1 VKPQIQKLPLTE
13 STSFVARTFRTPD
26 FEVGW
31 HQHAEYELILF
42 TEGAGMA
49 FVGNHIGE
57 FDTGDIYFL
66 AGNLPHTF
74 RKRDQDLITSAV
86 VVQFREDFW
95 GAGLMKLPEARLIRD
110 LFVSSRQGLK
120 LRLPL
125 REKLAPLIRDLEHAE
140 GFSRILLLGTCL
152 EEIALSP
159 DVTPLSTQEIKN
171 YHDTRIESV
180 LQFTTDHFSD
190 NVQLSQVAGIAGVSV
205 KGFCAYFKRT
215 TKKTYIDFLN
225 EVRVGYACNLLL
237 DTDQTITAICF
248 SSGYN
253 TIANFHKQFLKIK
266 GLTPLQYRKAYASNN

>member
-13 STSFVARTFRTPD
+13 GTSFVARTFRTPD

-31 HQHAEYELILF
+31 HQHVEYELILF

-57 FDTGDIYFL
+57 FDSGDIYFL

-74 RKRDQDLITSAV
+74 RKRDHDLITSAV

-110 LFVSSRQGLK
+110 LFVFSRQGLK
-120 LRLPL
+120 LRPPL

-140 GFSRILLLGTCL
+140 GFSRILLLGKCL

-159 DVTPLSTQEIKN
+159 HVTPLSTQEIKS

-215 TKKTYIDFLN
+215 TKKTYINFLN